1 VKRLGLAIT
10 LALAI
15 GTGFG
20 HADELPKTIK
30 IGVLNDMSSTQA
42 AADGLGAVV
51 AARMAVEDFGGK
63 VHGVPVEVLGAAEQ
77 ARHRSG
83 HHQALAGS

>member
-1 VKRLGLAIT
+1 MKRLGLAIT

-42 AADGLGAVV
+42 AADGVGVAFPDATFRGSNPVV
-51 AARMAVEDFGGK
+51 GLDGEPPGRS
-63 VHGVPVEVLGAAEQ
+63 VL
-77 ARHRSG
+77 RS
-83 HHQALAGS
+83 Q